1 MGIAHRH
8 PAFLRGLQGALVLLL
23 GSSARVHSAGWQPP
37 LEMTPSSIDA
47 RNPAVA
53 INAQHQGLAV
63 WNQSVAGQSPE
74 LLTYPP
80 VLMSGSAS
88 SVGRS

>member
-1 MGIAHRH
+1 
-8 PAFLRGLQGALVLLL
+8 LLL
-23 GSSARVHSAGWQPP
+23 WNTDKNPQPGGDRFVSCRVAK
-37 LEMTPSSIDA
+37 
-47 RNPAVA
+47 N
-53 INAQHQGLAV
+53 
-63 WNQSVAGQSPE
+63 PE